1 MVLSVI
7 LATCLQVFV
16 ISCRF
21 LSAFQRNFV
30 CCLVGF
36 NFAIVDF
43 VRRHL
48 LQRITLLHNQT
59 TREHAPLPLMRP
71 TIEIR
76 FRQDSRQ
83 ENRQIDKEPANC
95 RQLPFRTDK
104 SADKRLQKTDKK
116 LGFRDRVLSAGFEKK
131 AGRFSSTQKTERRIS
146 GHSKNSLMNFRA
158 RLQGELKTNL

>member
-36 NFAIVDF
+36 HFAIVDF

-48 LQRITLLHNQT
+48 LQRITLLHDQT

-71 TIEIR
+71 TIEVR
-76 FRQDSRQ
+76 FRQDRRQ
-83 ENRQIDKEPANC
+83 ENPQIDKEPANC

-116 LGFRDRVLSAGFEKK
+116 LWFLSTVFA
-131 AGRFSSTQKTERRIS
+131 ASPHCVISSSRCSDITLIS
-146 GHSKNSLMNFRA
+146 QPLQASCSISCYNFFTF
-158 RLQGELKTNL
+158 G